1 VALLAL
7 KRKWVLVAA
16 GVLLTAALIAGA
28 IYSWRFGLRRQ
39 ETTVAAKPEA
49 PPDLEKLRD
58 QFGAGVEA
66 IQRKDGAAAVKHLSS
81 FTFGPRAVEEYR
93 LYDLAQGQHLKGD
106 NAAARRTL
114 AQLWSRNP
122 RLVYAEEAGFN
133 LAAMHAA
140 AGDAPQAAD
149 VAADVAARAD
159 SNAAAIA
166 RWGEAQQRLA
176 YGDIAGAARAAR
188 RIIISSPRS
197 ELAAS
202 AIAMLRAVWSLQPDE
217 PLHLTTGE
225 RLERGVSLLRDGDPR
240 NAYDEL
246 TALAPFAPESLAQ
259 AIVLNRGLALYQ
271 MRRYQDAIQ
280 VLEPLTSGS
289 YNVAIP
295 SLYHL
300 SKSYRSLANSIDPTI
315 TKTITEKKRVGN
327 VKVKV
332 GQGKNAKKVTR
343 PKIVT
348 VKRIVKL
355 VDAAKKA
362 NKDEYERL
370 STERLKDLL
379 QLPLS
384 RPVRLEVL
392 NTLIAVA
399 EAKDQDDI
407 EQQLIRDVV
416 RIDPPAD
423 PGLQHFWV
431 KAWAAFVRG
440 DLETGKSL
448 FRFLSDTYTS
458 PNVKRQADYWYARS
472 IERQGQKEEARAIY
486 DRLASAPYLDLY
498 AIHSVARGAKHEE
511 NHTNPLKKAGPDW
524 REIAEKEMPKDLR
537 LAYELTAL
545 SDLRDARVEIQKN
558 MTAENDRFSQALLA
572 ELYNSAG
579 SPVLMQRAV
588 KRAFPQIATVEQDS
602 APAYFLKMYYPVKY
616 QDAIRKYAAR
626 NGVEP
631 YLVMGLILQESS
643 FIPNAKSAVGATG
656 LMQLMAPTARELAQR
671 LHVPFAQ
678 ARLENPEVNIQLGTA
693 HLKRLINMFGGNA
706 QLAVASYN
714 GGQGNVLRWK
724 RVAQGRPLDELI
736 ESIPFPET
744 RNYVKRVMMLRSSY
758 ERIAQ

>member
-1 VALLAL
+1 
-7 KRKWVLVAA
+7 
-16 GVLLTAALIAGA
+16 
-28 IYSWRFGLRRQ
+28 
-39 ETTVAAKPEA
+39 
-49 PPDLEKLRD
+49 
-58 QFGAGVEA
+58 
-66 IQRKDGAAAVKHLSS
+66 
-81 FTFGPRAVEEYR
+81 
-93 LYDLAQGQHLKGD
+93 
-106 NAAARRTL
+106 
-114 AQLWSRNP
+114 
-122 RLVYAEEAGFN
+122 
-133 LAAMHAA
+133 
-140 AGDAPQAAD
+140 
-149 VAADVAARAD
+149 
-159 SNAAAIA
+159 
-166 RWGEAQQRLA
+166 
-176 YGDIAGAARAAR
+176 
-188 RIIISSPRS
+188 
-197 ELAAS
+197 
-202 AIAMLRAVWSLQPDE
+202 MLRALCSLQPDE
-217 PLHLTTGE
+217 PLPLTPGE

-240 NAYDEL
+240 NAYVEL
-246 TALAPFAPESLAQ
+246 TALGPFAPESLAQ

-271 MRRYQDAIQ
+271 MRGYQDAIH
-280 VLEPLTSGS
+280 VLESLTSGS
-289 YNVAIP
+289 CKVAIP

-300 SKSYRSLANSIDPTI
+300 SKSYRFLANSIDPTI
-315 TKTITEKKRVGN
+315 TKTIIEKKRVGN

-332 GQGKNAKKVTR
+332 GKGKNAKTVTK

-348 VKRIVKL
+348 VKRTVKL

-362 NKDEYERL
+362 KKDEFERL
-370 STERLKDLL
+370 STERLEDLL

-416 RIDPPAD
+416 KIDPPAD

-440 DLETGKSL
+440 DLETAKSL
-448 FRFLSDTYTS
+448 FRFLGDTYTN

-472 IERQGQKEEARAIY
+472 IERQDQKEEARAIY
-486 DRLASAPYLDLY
+486 DRLAYAPYLDLY
-498 AIHSVARGAKHEE
+498 AIHSVARGAKHEG
-511 NHTNPLKKAGPDW
+511 NHTNPLKKTGPDW
-524 REIAEKEMPKDLR
+524 REIAEKEMPRDLR

-545 SDLRDARVEIQKN
+545 SDLRDGRVEIQKN
-558 MTAENDRFSQALLA
+558 LNAENDRFSQALLA

-616 QDAIRKYAAR
+616 QDTIKKYAAR

-656 LMQLMAPTARELAQR
+656 LMQLMPPTARELARR

-693 HLKRLINMFGGNA
+693 HLKMLINLFGGNA

-724 RVAQGRPLDELI
+724 RAAQGRPLDELI

-758 ERIAQ
+758 ERIAR

>member
-1 VALLAL
+1 
-7 KRKWVLVAA
+7 
-16 GVLLTAALIAGA
+16 
-28 IYSWRFGLRRQ
+28 
-39 ETTVAAKPEA
+39 
-49 PPDLEKLRD
+49 
-58 QFGAGVEA
+58 
-66 IQRKDGAAAVKHLSS
+66 
-81 FTFGPRAVEEYR
+81 
-93 LYDLAQGQHLKGD
+93 
-106 NAAARRTL
+106 
-114 AQLWSRNP
+114 
-122 RLVYAEEAGFN
+122 
-133 LAAMHAA
+133 M
-140 AGDAPQAAD
+140 
-149 VAADVAARAD
+149 
-159 SNAAAIA
+159 
-166 RWGEAQQRLA
+166 
-176 YGDIAGAARAAR
+176 
-188 RIIISSPRS
+188 
-197 ELAAS
+197 
-202 AIAMLRAVWSLQPDE
+202 
-217 PLHLTTGE
+217 
-225 RLERGVSLLRDGDPR
+225 DGDPR

-271 MRRYQDAIQ
+271 MRRYQDAIH

-289 YNVAIP
+289 YKFAIP

-300 SKSYRSLANSIDPTI
+300 SKSYRVLANAIDPTI

-332 GQGKNAKKVTR
+332 GKGKNAKTVTK

-348 VKRIVKL
+348 VKRTVKL

-362 NKDEYERL
+362 TKDEYERL

-416 RIDPPAD
+416 KIDPPAD
-423 PGLQHFWV
+423 PGLQHFWG

-440 DLETGKSL
+440 DLETAKSL
-448 FRFLSDTYTS
+448 LRFLGDTYTN

-472 IERQGQKEEARAIY
+472 IERQGQKEEARAVY

-511 NHTNPLKKAGPDW
+511 NHTNPLNKTGPDW

-572 ELYNSAG
+572 EHYNSAG
-579 SPVLMQRAV
+579 SPVLTQRAV

-616 QDAIRKYAAR
+616 QDAIKKVRGAQRHRPVSGDGSHPSGKLVHSEREVSGRRDRPDAAHGSDREGAGAASPRSLRAGASRESGSEHRARHRSSENAAQPVRRQCAAR
-626 NGVEP
+626 RG
-631 YLVMGLILQESS
+631 LVQRRTGKRAALETSRAGKAPRRTDRVDSVPRDEELREARDDAAVVVRANRALI
-643 FIPNAKSAVGATG
+643 VGTRSHSCACG
-656 LMQLMAPTARELAQR
+656 YNPTAGTFS
-671 LHVPFAQ
+671 PQ
-678 ARLENPEVNIQLGTA
+678 A
-693 HLKRLINMFGGNA
+693 
-706 QLAVASYN
+706 
-714 GGQGNVLRWK
+714 
-724 RVAQGRPLDELI
+724 GRRTLDA
-736 ESIPFPET
+736 T
-744 RNYVKRVMMLRSSY
+744 H
-758 ERIAQ
+758 

>member
-1 VALLAL
+1 MALLAS
-7 KRKWVLVAA
+7 KRKWILVTAS
-16 GVLLTAALIAGA
+16 VLLTAALVAGA
-28 IYSWRFGLRRQ
+28 IYYWRFGLRRQ
-39 ETTVAAKPEA
+39 EAAVAAKPEA

-66 IQRKDGAAAVKHLSS
+66 IQRKDGAAAAKRLSS

-93 LYDLAQGQHLKGD
+93 LYYLAQGQHLTGD

-166 RWGEAQQRLA
+166 RWGEAQQRLG

-202 AIAMLRAVWSLQPDE
+202 AIAMLRAVWSLQPAE
-217 PLHLTTGE
+217 PLHLTAGE

-240 NAYDEL
+240 NAYVEL
-246 TALAPFAPESLAQ
+246 TALGPFAPESLAQ

-271 MRRYQDAIQ
+271 MRGYQDAIH

-289 YNVAIP
+289 YKVAVP

-300 SKSYRSLANSIDPTI
+300 SRSYRSLANSIDPTI
-315 TKTITEKKRVGN
+315 TRTILEKKRIGVR
-327 VKVKV
+327 VKV
-332 GQGKNAKKVTR
+332 GTGKKAKTVTK

-348 VKRIVKL
+348 VRRTVKL

-362 NKDEYERL
+362 KKDGYERL
-370 STERLKDLL
+370 STERLQDLL

-416 RIDPPAD
+416 KIDPPAD

-440 DLETGKSL
+440 DLETAKSL
-448 FRFLSDTYTS
+448 FRFLGDTYTN
-458 PNVKRQADYWYARS
+458 PNVRRQADYWYARS

-486 DRLASAPYLDLY
+486 DRLGSAPYLDLY
-498 AIHSVARGAKHEE
+498 AIHSVARGAKHEK
-511 NHTNPLKKAGPDW
+511 NHTNPLNQAGPDW
-524 REIAEKEMPKDLR
+524 REIAEKEMPKELR

-558 MTAENDRFSQALLA
+558 MTAENDRFGQALLA
-572 ELYNSAG
+572 ELYTSAG
-579 SPVLMQRAV
+579 SPVLTQRAV

-602 APAYFLKMYYPVKY
+602 APAYFLKMYYPVRY
-616 QDAIRKYAAR
+616 EGAIRKYAAR

-656 LMQLMAPTARELAQR
+656 LMQLMAPTARELAKR

-678 ARLENPEVNIQLGTA
+678 ARLENPEVNIELGTA
-693 HLKRLINMFGGNA
+693 HLKTLLNLFGGNA
-706 QLAVASYN
+706 LLAVASYN

-724 RVAQGRPLDELI
+724 RAAQGRPLDELI

-758 ERIAQ
+758 ERIAR